1 MLMRT
6 GWPAVL
12 RTHHLFLTLE
22 PEQFERVA
30 REVRLVRVPAGEC
43 FVQAGEPA
51 DAFFV
56 VAEGSVKLSLF
67 AANGDEKV
75 LDIIAPGQSFAEA
88 LLFMQAPVFPVSATA
103 IADSIVL
110 RVPSVPFCAMLAENR
125 AACFKML
132 AHLSARLHVQVREI
146 EALTLENARQ
156 RLIRFLLARVG
167 TDCKGTSIAH
177 TGEPRNVL
185 ASHLSMQPETFSR
198 LIKALTDEG
207 MIRPDGRDFVI
218 EDLARL
224 QRA

>member
-6 GWPAVL
+6 SWTPIL
-12 RTHHLFLTLE
+12 RAHHLFLTLD
-22 PEQFERVA
+22 PAQFERVA
-30 REVRLVRVPAGEC
+30 REVRSLQVAAGDCLVQSG
-43 FVQAGEPA
+43 GPA

-88 LLFMQAPVFPVSATA
+88 LLFMQAPVYPITATA
-103 IADSIVL
+103 IADSTVL
-110 RVPSVPFCAMLAENR
+110 RVPGASFCAILGENR

-156 RLIRFLLARVG
+156 RLIRFLLARAAEDASGRMV
-167 TDCKGTSIAH
+167 AH
-177 TGEPRNVL
+177 TSEPRNVI

-198 LIKALTDEG
+198 LIKSLIDER
-207 MIRPDGRDFVI
+207 IIQPDGRDFAI
-218 EDLARL
+218 LDLARL
-224 QRA
+224 QVV